1 MDSVNIKLKVGGV
14 EIPSHPVFGDDVK
27 LKFSKQENQVFLRSK
42 IDGQIKFVGSDF
54 DFIAS
59 CSHDTEFAIEVYRGS
74 ALFGSGTFIKSDCTL
89 NYDDKVCTVK
99 LTVTDR
105 YEKFLANYDNK
116 YNLVKLAPAV
126 KQLGL
131 TLRPIIQFYTRGDNK
146 ITNVY
151 GGMYFEQDCQMISS
165 DSDLQSVYHF
175 YDAAPLAYITIDS
188 VIADRLPSGVV
199 GRYTMRD
206 SITSGYITYW
216 HDSGDYKIEAV
227 VISGGGFHELNF
239 WLSTSGGTTLG
250 VGSINTWH
258 DAGDYSVTITL
269 TGTNPPD
276 AANAT
281 YHKDGELFIRLLI
294 PKKRGGDYAQFEFDR
309 SHDND
314 ITEYDGNYPYILA
327 GTVTNPVP
335 RLCMISE
342 KSDTPT
348 EWGTDGNSALYFK
361 APVLT
366 STQKSNGDSPIPIGR
381 SFWNRCSTW
390 FIMDSVYRTAHD
402 GWNKAY
408 TLKDAYPLWSAI
420 SVLLKEVD
428 SNVVFAQSAQC
439 SKFFYQAIR
448 GEQAIIRTPRLD
460 GRELYLTPITNVK
473 KTQYEQ
479 AAQRGD
485 ITLKQILDMLRN
497 VYQCYWYIDDSNRLV
512 IEHVNYFKHGRKYA
526 LGTSYPDIDVSAMKD
541 MPNGLSWAFGTNE
554 AEFDRSRCPSRY
566 EFAWGDECTAE
577 FNGEAIDVE
586 DKYASGDKKEK
597 ITVSN
602 FTADIDYTVINP
614 SGVSDDIYALIEAN
628 LSNKVLI
635 PNIRITDQSPI
646 YAIQNGYLSYLFT
659 ERYYWPYDLG
669 GWRAKAGDA
678 VLDVKDTRR
687 FAKQSVLIPIEGSG
701 VSPFNILIVKTGL
714 GVGDVNEMEVS
725 ADTMAAKTKI
735 FLEGNLDYSQFL
747 EVEKNPYSHGTSAW
761 FLYNNSYSNLVVK
774 WMHPTT
780 GSINTARMDAH
791 TYVVT
796 ITGQTPPEPIIL
808 SVELDTER
816 LTLVR
821 EPNLAYGGS
830 MNYNVVPNLEI
841 GADQYTIGF
850 DGNRLSNYDWGYAQ
864 FRTGSKSALVHITA
878 STEQTHDKGYAA
890 LRPLPVSTGISATT
904 ALAFASGTNNAECT
918 IPPHTTFFVGYSKD
932 MSMYNN
938 NDTVEIIITEIS

>member
-1 MDSVNIKLKVGGV
+1 MDNVSIKLKVGGV

-27 LKFSKQENQVFLRSK
+27 LKFSKEENQVFLRSK
-42 IDGQIKFVGSDF
+42 IDGKIKFTGEDF

-59 CSHDTEFAIEVYRGS
+59 CSHDTTFTLEVYRGAS
-74 ALFGSGTFIKSDCTL
+74 LFGSGTFLKSDCTL
-89 NYDDKVCTVK
+89 NYDDRACEVK

-105 YEKFLANYDNK
+105 YEEFLSKYDNK
-116 YNLVKLAPAV
+116 YNLVQLAPQIQA
-126 KQLGL
+126 LGL
-131 TLRPIIQFYTRGDNK
+131 TLRPIIQMYVRGDSK
-146 ITNVY
+146 ITNIY
-151 GGMYFEQDCQMISS
+151 GGMYFEQDCQMISV
-165 DSDLQSVYHF
+165 DRDLEDTYKF
-175 YDAAPLAYITIDS
+175 YDVGPLANIEIS
-188 VIADRLPSGVV
+188 SIIAGRLPDGVV
-199 GRYTMRD
+199 GRYSMTK
-206 SITSGYITYW
+206 SITSAYIKYW
-216 HDSGDYKIEAV
+216 HESGDYYIEAIV
-227 VISGGGFHELNF
+227 MSGGGFHELNF
-239 WLSTSGGTTLG
+239 WLYAASDTEHALG
-250 VGSINTWH
+250 IASINSWH
-258 DAGDYSVTITL
+258 DTDDYALTFTL

-276 AANAT
+276 AANGT
-281 YHKDGELFIRLLI
+281 YHKDGELFGRILL
-294 PKKRGGDYAQFEFDR
+294 PKTTGDQFDYER
-309 SHDND
+309 PEND
-314 ITEYDGNYPYILA
+314 IVENDDNYPYVRPS
-327 GTVTNPVP
+327 GSGDYVP
-335 RLCMISE
+335 RMRMIW
-342 KSDTPT
+342 DTTATPT
-348 EWGTDGNSALYFK
+348 EWGQKSAGQYFQ
-361 APVLT
+361 APELT
-366 STQKSNGDSPIPIGR
+366 SEEKSNGDVAIPVGW
-381 SFWNRCSTW
+381 SFWNRMST
-390 FIMDSVYRTAHD
+390 FLVMDNTLRTAYNA
-402 GWNKAY
+402 WNLEY
-408 TLKDAYPLWSAI
+408 TLKDAFPLWSAI
-420 SVLLKEVD
+420 AVLLSKMGL
-428 SNVVFAQSAQC
+428 STTFANSDNY
-439 SKFFYQAIR
+439 SKFFFSSNRTDVAIVN
-448 GEQAIIRTPRLD
+448 APRIN
-460 GRELYLTPITNVK
+460 GREVFITPITNVK
-473 KTQYEQ
+473 KTKYEQ

-512 IEHVNYFKHGRKYA
+512 IEHVNYFKHGRRYA
-526 LGTSYPDIDVSAMKD
+526 LGTSYPDIDVSAMID

-566 EFAWGDECTAE
+566 EFAWGDECTE
-577 FNGEAIDVE
+577 QFNGEAIDIE
-586 DKYASGDKKEK
+586 DKYVSGDKKEK
-597 ITVSN
+597 VNVAN
-602 FTADIDYTVINP
+602 FTADIDYTVIKP

-628 LSNKVLI
+628 ASNHKVPT
-635 PNIRITDQSPI
+635 PNIRLANDTPI
-646 YAIQNGYLSYLFT
+646 YAMQNGYLSFLHT

-735 FLEGNLDYSQFL
+735 FLEGNLDYSRFL
-747 EVEKNPYSHGTSAW
+747 EVEKNPHSHGTSAW
-761 FLYNNSYSNLVVK
+761 LLYNNSYSNLVVK

-780 GSINTARMDAH
+780 GSIKTVRMDAH
-791 TYVVT
+791 TYVGT
-796 ITGQTPPEPIIL
+796 IMGQTPPEPIIL

-864 FRTGSKSALVHITA
+864 FRTGSKSVLVHITA
-878 STEQTHDKGYAA
+878 STEQTYDKGYAA

-932 MSMYNN
+932 MSVYNN